1 MVGSTVT
8 YSIWKTKMKINN
20 FWLIHKVYCIK
31 YGVFFQ
37 KYLLFMH
44 GHDSWSYVFFFFLLL
59 LHLSIIRI
67 WSNASLELIP
77 NVSNY
82 HELLLGRRACMRRL
96 HSKGNG
102 IMVLI
107 NLKLHLNLSRQ
118 ETSILNSNMLLARVS
133 FMNTKRWG
141 KERQKCFWTSHSF

>member
-1 MVGSTVT
+1 MHK
-8 YSIWKTKMKINN
+8 IWSVFPGIFT
-20 FWLIHKVYCIK
+20 IHAWSC
-31 YGVFFQ
+31 
-37 KYLLFMH
+37 
-44 GHDSWSYVFFFFLLL
+44 SWSYVFFFFLLL

-107 NLKLHLNLSRQ
+107 NLKLHPNLCSSGNFHFEQ
-118 ETSILNSNMLLARVS
+118 QYAFSH
-133 FMNTKRWG
+133 
-141 KERQKCFWTSHSF
+141 KERCLPFYLTYVQQIAWTDKWDLQQVLDYRDD

>member
-1 MVGSTVT
+1 MQIVLVLKKSYIT
-8 YSIWKTKMKINN
+8 YIWKTKMKINN

-37 KYLLFMH
+37 EYLLFMH
-44 GHDSWSYVFFFFLLL
+44 GHNLWSYYVFFFFLLL

-107 NLKLHLNLSRQ
+107 NLKLHLNLCSSGNFHFEQ
-118 ETSILNSNMLLARVS
+118 QYAFSQGIIYEYKKM
-133 FMNTKRWG
+133 G
-141 KERQKCFWTSHSF
+141 